1 MDQGFEERFQDAL
14 STLIGSRMIEAD
26 DVRATALNTLTDLIL
41 ETARR
46 GDRHVPAHF
55 GELMGA
61 LLPRVSP
68 QIRAT
73 ISRRLAPCDLVSPE
87 IARHI
92 IAESAEIAAPMLRH
106 SPVLTASDLYAV
118 AVGDCE
124 EKARAVAARTD
135 LTADM
140 VSALIDRQDPA
151 IATSLVLAETAVVDG
166 STAERIA
173 AIPNLPRA
181 AARRLIETADLS
193 DDALARLFWLVDE
206 DARRTI
212 LERIADRRGGD
223 KVNEPAPPQN
233 SGVEL
238 GDTLFALAAVGE
250 RAEIAH
256 RLASTLSLPRALSA
270 RIVGDLHGEPLAV
283 ATRAAGIPAD
293 QATGIILLTV
303 TEAGSSYDVLRTLAG
318 LAERLTPTIAR
329 HVVGLWNSA
338 PASRSAA
345 RHEPS
350 VARPSAR
357 APRSAA
363 GAPRRLEDVVAD
375 LSRRTGS

>member
-26 DVRATALNTLTDLIL
+26 DVRATALNTLTDLIH

-61 LLPRVSP
+61 LFPRVSP

-73 ISRRLAPCDLVSPE
+73 ISRRLAPCELVSPD
-87 IARHI
+87 IARLM
-92 IAESAEIAAPMLRH
+92 IADSAEIAAPMLRH
-106 SPVLTASDLYAV
+106 SPVLTTQDLYDV
-118 AVGDCE
+118 AVGDSE
-124 EKARAVAARTD
+124 EKARAMASRTD
-135 LTADM
+135 LTAEI
-140 VSALIDRQDPA
+140 VSALVDRQDPA
-151 IATSLVLAETAVVDG
+151 IATSLALTQTAAVDEA
-166 STAERIA
+166 TAERIA
-173 AIPNLPRA
+173 AIPNLPRS
-181 AARRLIETADLS
+181 AARRLIESAELS
-193 DDALARLFWLVDE
+193 DDALARLFWLVED
-206 DARRTI
+206 DARRAI
-212 LERIADRRGGD
+212 LERIANRHGGG
-223 KVNEPAPPQN
+223 EAGARTHPHHA
-233 SGVEL
+233 GVDL
-238 GDTLFALAAVGE
+238 GETLFALAAVGE

-256 RLASTLSLPRALSA
+256 RLASTLSLPRELGA
-270 RIVGDLHGEPLAV
+270 RIVGDLHGEPLTV
-283 ATRAAGIPAD
+283 ATRAAGIAPD

-303 TEAGSSYDVLRTLAG
+303 TEAGRSYDVLRTLAG
-318 LAERLTPTIAR
+318 LAESLTPAVAR
-329 HVVGLWNSA
+329 HVVGLWSAA
-338 PASRSAA
+338 PASGTTA